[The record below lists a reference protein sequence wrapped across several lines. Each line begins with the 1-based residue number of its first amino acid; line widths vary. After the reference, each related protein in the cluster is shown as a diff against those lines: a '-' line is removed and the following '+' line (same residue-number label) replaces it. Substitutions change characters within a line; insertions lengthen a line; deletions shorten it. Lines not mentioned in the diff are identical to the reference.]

1 MAIESKIIK
10 ELITQFNM
18 SDVKRKMLEGERYF
32 RDKNDILKKDLF
44 FVPDSKIDE
53 YVNERTLVLN

>member
-32 RDKNDILKKDLF
+32 RDKNDILKKDLKKLYS
-44 FVPDSKIDE
+44 V
-53 YVNERTLVLN
+53 